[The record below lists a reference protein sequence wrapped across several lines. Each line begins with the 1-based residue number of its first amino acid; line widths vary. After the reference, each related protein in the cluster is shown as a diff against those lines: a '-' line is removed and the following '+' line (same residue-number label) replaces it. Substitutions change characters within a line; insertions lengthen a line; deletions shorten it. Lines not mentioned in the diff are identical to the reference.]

1 MGLSCV
7 FQISVHI
14 LSTST
19 SCEPQ
24 IYAVHLIVSNFASQC
39 FTLHY
44 YVSQSKK
51 PKKMKKYITFLFL
64 SIMIGILSSC
74 NHQIED
80 YSTKET
86 RVLRTISDLNNF
98 NDTTINE
105 WESESQVNEKI
116 LNNKNDLAE

>member
-1 MGLSCV
+1 
-7 FQISVHI
+7 
-14 LSTST
+14 
-19 SCEPQ
+19 
-24 IYAVHLIVSNFASQC
+24 
-39 FTLHY
+39 
-44 YVSQSKK
+44 
-51 PKKMKKYITFLFL
+51 MKKYITFLFL

-74 NHQIED
+74 DYQIED

-86 RVLRTISDLNNF
+86 RVLRTINDLNNF